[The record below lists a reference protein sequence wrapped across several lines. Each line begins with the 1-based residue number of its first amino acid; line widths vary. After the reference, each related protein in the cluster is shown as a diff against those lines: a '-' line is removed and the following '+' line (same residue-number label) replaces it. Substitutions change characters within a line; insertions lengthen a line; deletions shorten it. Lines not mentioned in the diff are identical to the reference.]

1 MTNLLNKLNTI
12 YLSTESHSIF
22 VLHLPTT
29 DQQPLE
35 NYLADVMEKSPK
47 LFSELALV
55 LDFGS
60 IKTTIVDNQLTE
72 IIKFFMEQ
80 NISISGIRGAS
91 YLEQLAADVGTRYIP
106 KRGKMKKI
114 ATVDKPV
121 ATKIVRSPVRSG
133 QQIYAKNSDLIV
145 LSSVGHGA
153 EVIADG
159 NIHIYGDLKGKAI
172 AGAAGNSES
181 SIFCQQM
188 QAELISIAGNYRVD
202 EDLMN
207 EYWGS
212 RVHISLVNNSLV
224 FDYLPN

>member
-22 VLHLPTT
+22 VLHLPTIH
-29 DQQPLE
+29 QQELE
-35 NYLADVMEKSPK
+35 NYLVDVREKSPN
-47 LFSELALV
+47 LFAELALV
-55 LDFGS
+55 LDFS
-60 IKTTIVDNQLTE
+60 PLKSELDELQLTE
-72 IIKFFMEQ
+72 IIEFFA
-80 NISISGIRGAS
+80 NNKILVSGIRGAK
-91 YLEQLAADVGTRYIP
+91 YLENLAAKVGTRYIL

-114 ATVDKPV
+114 AVVDKPV
-121 ATKIVRSPVRSG
+121 ATKIIRSPVRSG
-133 QQIYAKNSDLIV
+133 QQIYAKNCDLIV
-145 LSSVGHGA
+145 VSSVGHGA

-159 NIHIYGDLKGKAI
+159 SIHIYGDLKGKAI

-207 EYWGS
+207 EYWKA
-212 RVHISLVNNSLV
+212 RVHISLINNSLV